1 MKYVTLASEAAYHIV
16 CFSESLQHK
25 TVADSLKA
33 HGEPYS
39 AGFCE
44 IRNGKVK
51 TYGMSDSL
59 NLAPKAG
66 DELDLEAVLLARK
79 RP

>member
-1 MKYVTLASEAAYHIV
+1 MKYITLASEAAYHIV

-25 TVADSLKA
+25 AVADALKE

-44 IRNGKVK
+44 VVGSKVK

-66 DELDLEAVLLARK
+66 DALDLQAVIMKRK
-79 RP
+79 PA